1 MPINLNICYECSKEP
16 SETVSSSTHNNVW
29 IGRDQNFY
37 TAFFA
42 LMIMINTFLQQRYLF
57 MINA

>member
-1 MPINLNICYECSKEP
+1 MPINLNICFECSKKRLI
-16 SETVSSSTHNNVW
+16 ETVPSSTHNNV
-29 IGRDQNFY
+29 GLGFY